1 MSRDADRPEWD
12 RIGGERV
19 REDLGAREV
28 DAGDRRTHPL
38 RAGLPPRRH
47 AAEAVARVV
56 SARDDAELSI
66 RQPAPA
72 RSAALPG
79 HEAVG
84 RRAPEGLVQP
94 RPVHL
99 DRLPSNALVHLAI
112 TSQSRLPM
120 HQDVGRLTEHPAFHS
135 PREVSSGES
144 VAPTNSSPA
153 RDSLDSASSHP
164 PPRWACARTHVR
176 PNWVLSRSYPPLTT
190 CKQPCLGHSSGS
202 PDGSPATSVSLVLLA
217 SSHLSPAG
225 STSAPYSILLFIRAS
240 SPSLSWSKRRRAGSP
255 DAYIRTCLTANPEHL
270 NRWPLGRLRCEQ
282 PSPIVRRRTS

>member
-1 MSRDADRPEWD
+1 MSAKTSAPARSTLAIDA
-12 RIGGERV
+12 
-19 REDLGAREV
+19 
-28 DAGDRRTHPL
+28 RTLSEPVF
-38 RAGLPPRRH
+38 PPRRH
-47 AAEAVARVV
+47 AAKAVARVV
-56 SARDDAELSI
+56 SARDDAKLSI

-79 HEAVG
+79 HEAVR

-120 HQDVGRLTEHPAFHS
+120 HQDVGRLTEHPAFRS

-153 RDSLDSASSHP
+153 RDSLASVSSHP

-176 PNWVLSRSYPPLTT
+176 SNWVLSRSYPPLTT
-190 CKQPCLGHSSGS
+190 CKQPRLGHSSGS

-225 STSAPYSILLFIRAS
+225 SASAPAAYCYSSGPPAPHS
-240 SPSLSWSKRRRAGSP
+240 
-255 DAYIRTCLTANPEHL
+255 
-270 NRWPLGRLRCEQ
+270 LGRNEGEQ
-282 PSPIVRRRTS
+282 GVRTHISGLV